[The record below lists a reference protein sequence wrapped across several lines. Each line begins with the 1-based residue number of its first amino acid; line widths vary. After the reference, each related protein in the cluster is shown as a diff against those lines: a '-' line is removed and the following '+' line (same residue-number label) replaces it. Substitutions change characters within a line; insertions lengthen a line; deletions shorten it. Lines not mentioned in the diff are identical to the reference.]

1 MLKEG
6 QLVYYLV
13 GSRVDQGH
21 VIDIE
26 QKANGTGFTFRI
38 DSFGGC
44 EGQYVIDSSEIGL
57 SVFLTEEI
65 VLVKKAGII
74 FLFNLFQYQ
83 KTVYNKKAF

>member
-38 DSFGGC
+38 DSFWR
-44 EGQYVIDSSEIGL
+44 V
-57 SVFLTEEI
+57 
-65 VLVKKAGII
+65 
-74 FLFNLFQYQ
+74 
-83 KTVYNKKAF
+83 

>member
-26 QKANGTGFTFRI
+26 QKRMELDLHFVLI
-38 DSFGGC
+38 LL
-44 EGQYVIDSSEIGL
+44 EGVRDNML
-57 SVFLTEEI
+57 LI
-65 VLVKKAGII
+65 V
-74 FLFNLFQYQ
+74 Q
-83 KTVYNKKAF
+83 K

>member
-57 SVFLTEEI
+57 SVFLTEEEADAHWGNGHGLSLI
-65 VLVKKAGII
+65 HI
-74 FLFNLFQYQ
+74 
-83 KTVYNKKAF
+83 